1 MSTIDFGKTVTL
13 AEAADLICMNPD
25 VRYEIVGEPGIG
37 KTTLVDAIS
46 ARYPDHAVA
55 MINVPEIDLGDIA
68 LPAADHLNKIMNY
81 YPNARFHV
89 HTGKPVLIFLD
100 EWSKGN
106 QAVKNMLQPVLD
118 VREPRLGD
126 WVLHPSTIVIMTGNL
141 TTDNVG
147 DSNKA
152 HTKNR
157 RVVLRVSK
165 PTAKAWLND
174 FAKPRGLNPVVCAWV
189 DRNQHCMASYTEA
202 GSDSNPYIYN
212 PRKVQDAFVTG
223 RSLEIA
229 SKQLYRREG
238 VSQNALACALTG
250 TLGMSAGLEIM
261 AFIEYQDQL
270 PSIDEI
276 VSNPRFAPVPTA
288 SGACAVL
295 AYSAVH
301 AADAS
306 NLSALIQ
313 YFERIDAEWQ
323 AIFMQSLASDTAKQS
338 MAFRNGAFTNWME
351 KNADLI

>member
-13 AEAADLICMNPD
+13 AEATDLICMNPD
-25 VRYEIVGEPGIG
+25 VRYELTGEPGLG
-37 KTTLVDAIS
+37 KTSQVATIS
-46 ARYPDHAVA
+46 ARYPNHAVA
-55 MINVPEIDLGDIA
+55 IINVPETDLGDVAMPVI
-68 LPAADHLNKIMNY
+68 DHAEKVTRF

-89 HTGKPVLIFLD
+89 HTGKPVLICLD
-100 EWSKGN
+100 EFSKGT
-106 QAVKNMLQPVLD
+106 QAVKNMLHPLL
-118 VREPRLGD
+118 EITNPRLGD
-126 WVLHPSTIVIMTGNL
+126 IPLHPDSIVFMTGNL
-141 TTDNVG
+141 STDNVG
-147 DSNKA
+147 DSHKA
-152 HTKNR
+152 HTNNR
-157 RVVLRVSK
+157 KVRLRVSK

-202 GSDSNPYIYN
+202 GNDSNPYIYN
-212 PRKVQDAFVTG
+212 PRKPQDAFVTG

-238 VSQNALACALTG
+238 MSQNAMACALTG

-270 PSIDEI
+270 ASMDEI

-323 AIFMQSLASDTAKQS
+323 AIFMQSLASDTSKQS